1 VTTHILILT
10 AALALASPWAA
21 AQSVWR
27 CGNSY
32 SEQPCTGGNPVTVT
46 EPVTGSPGGTP
57 VGLTDAKLA
66 ADLEKA
72 RLARERSAPKA
83 IVLQPATPVTAPPV
97 AATRN
102 GTTPKTGKLEQ
113 FTAVSPGQ
121 PKEKKAKPKAKAK
134 KARD

>member
-1 VTTHILILT
+1 VTTQILILS
-10 AALALASPWAA
+10 AALALASPWAG
-21 AQSVWR
+21 AQNVWR

-97 AATRN
+97 GATRN
-102 GTTPKTGKLEQ
+102 ATTPKTGKLEQ

-121 PKEKKAKPKAKAK
+121 PKAKAKPKGK
-134 KARD
+134 KKD

>member
-1 VTTHILILT
+1 VTTQILILS
-10 AALALASPWAA
+10 AALALASPWAG
-21 AQSVWR
+21 AQNVWR

-97 AATRN
+97 GATRN

-121 PKEKKAKPKAKAK
+121 PKATKPKPKAKAK